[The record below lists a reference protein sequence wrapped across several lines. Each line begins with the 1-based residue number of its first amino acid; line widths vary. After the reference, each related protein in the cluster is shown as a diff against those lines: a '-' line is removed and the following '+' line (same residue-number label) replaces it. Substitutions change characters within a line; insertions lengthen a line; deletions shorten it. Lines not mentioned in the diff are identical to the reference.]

1 MVHDGCSPDPRGIQ
15 GLRLKK
21 DGDLQYWFKPLSD
34 GAWAFCVLNG
44 GPEDAAVEL
53 DWEKLEFKDELSGR
67 SPQFA
72 KVNYQAKDLW
82 NAKAKTFNTRV
93 KGKKRGQTVGARTS
107 VVVPS
112 HDVVTYRLTPVQ

>member
-1 MVHDGCSPDPRGIQ
+1 M
-15 GLRLKK
+15 
-21 DGDLQYWFKPLSD
+21 
-34 GAWAFCVLNG
+34 LNG

-112 HDVVTYRLTPVQ
+112 HDVVTYRLTPIQ